1 MCHAPIVIP
10 AIAGDRGGDCAA
22 STAAMREAARIVVD
36 SRPERIV
43 VLSPHT
49 PRSRAHPDRWGLVR
63 GDRLQGSF
71 VRFRAP
77 GLTIDLPNA
86 DQALQDVLA
95 DVPLVDVPGHM
106 LVQDHGALVPLWF
119 LVEAGWSG
127 PTAVLGVPWENRDAD
142 VIGRRLGQASGWAV
156 VASGDMSHR
165 LKPGAPAGFDP
176 RAQAFDDGF
185 VTALRDNQP
194 VRAVSPDPALR
205 ERAAEDVIDT
215 TSVLVGARQV
225 LDAPPPVRILSYE
238 GPFGVGYCIAEFHAG
253 S

>member
-10 AIAGDRGGDCAA
+10 AIAGDRASDCAA
-22 STAAMREAARIVVD
+22 STAAMRQAAQVVVD
-36 SRPERIV
+36 AQPERVV

-49 PRSRAHPDRWGLVR
+49 PRSRTHPDHWGLVR

-86 DQALQDVLA
+86 HEALQHVLDGVPTA
-95 DVPLVDVPGHM
+95 DVPSHA

-127 PTAVLGVPWENRDAD
+127 PTAVLGVPWQNRHAQA
-142 VIGRRLGQASGWAV
+142 IGERLAAASGWAV

-165 LKPGAPAGFDP
+165 LKQGAPAGFDP

-185 VTALRDNQP
+185 VDALRSNAPDQ
-194 VRAVSPDPALR
+194 AVSPAPDLR
-205 ERAAEDVIDT
+205 ELAAEDVIDT
-215 TSVLVGARQV
+215 TSVLVAARAV
-225 LDAPPPVRILSYE
+225 SNDPPPTRVLSYE
-238 GPFGVGYCIAEFHAG
+238 GPFGVGYCISVFHA
-253 S
+253 